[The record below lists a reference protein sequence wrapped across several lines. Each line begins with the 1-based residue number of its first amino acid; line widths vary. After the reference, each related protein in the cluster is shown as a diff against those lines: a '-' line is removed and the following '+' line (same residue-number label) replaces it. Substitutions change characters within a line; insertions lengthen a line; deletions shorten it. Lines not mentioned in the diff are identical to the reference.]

1 LTSDNP
7 PLYALEGKHAYYTRE
22 QLIKV
27 DESNLPPDTLQ
38 DRFIVEKILGKKII
52 NKKLYYLVKFKGYEK
67 PEYTSASK
75 LKDDV
80 PKLVKE
86 FNNKKFIR

>member
-1 LTSDNP
+1 
-7 PLYALEGKHAYYTRE
+7 
-22 QLIKV
+22 
-27 DESNLPPDTLQ
+27 
-38 DRFIVEKILGKKII
+38 LGKKII
-52 NKKLYYLVKFKGYEK
+52 NKKLYYLVKFEGYEK